1 MIVLAMEHQ
10 FTVMVQIFIR
20 AFFFEILDKEYFRSV

>member
-1 MIVLAMEHQ
+1 MVVLAMEHL
-10 FTVMVQIFIR
+10 FIAIVQIFIR